1 MVGNEWVSSLWK
13 IKWLKNVDWFDV
25 NSVSEK
31 SPIGCILEVDL
42 DYPDKLHS
50 SCNDY
55 PLAPEKFAVSY
66 DILSDYCKEIADK
79 YGIKIVDVK
88 KLILNLGSKTN
99 YVLHY
104 RDLRLYLSLGMRFKQ
119 SHWMKEYI
127 DFKTEKR
134 KNANNG
140 FQKDFFK
147 LMISSVYAKTMEN
160 LRKRIKVRIVT
171 NERDF
176 LKYTS
181 RLTYINYKIF
191 GKNYAAIHE
200 IKPALKLN
208 KPIFVGFTVLE
219 LRKWL
224 MYDFH
229 YNFIKKD
236 FDAELLFTDT
246 NSFTSEI
253 KSYGVYEQFFKHKN
267 LFDFSNYPKVS
278 KLFDEANK
286 KVIGKMKD
294 KSEGNKSWVCWVKVK
309 DVFHKKYWW

>member
-55 PLAPEKFAVSY
+55 PLAPEKLAVSY

-134 KNANNG
+134 KRC
-140 FQKDFFK
+140 
-147 LMISSVYAKTMEN
+147 Y
-160 LRKRIKVRIVT
+160 
-171 NERDF
+171 
-176 LKYTS
+176 
-181 RLTYINYKIF
+181 
-191 GKNYAAIHE
+191 
-200 IKPALKLN
+200 
-208 KPIFVGFTVLE
+208 
-219 LRKWL
+219 
-224 MYDFH
+224 
-229 YNFIKKD
+229 
-236 FDAELLFTDT
+236 
-246 NSFTSEI
+246 
-253 KSYGVYEQFFKHKN
+253 
-267 LFDFSNYPKVS
+267 
-278 KLFDEANK
+278 
-286 KVIGKMKD
+286 
-294 KSEGNKSWVCWVKVK
+294 
-309 DVFHKKYWW
+309 